1 MQSISSTVLSCVA
14 GHDSTIM
21 TYGQTGSGKT
31 HTVLG
36 DMLPGGDGEGVVG
49 RTVQMLFQVIFACE
63 CWLAC
68 DWSMLQAVRRP
79 QKAAED
85 SLSSLQELSASGDE
99 FTVSMSVVEIYCER
113 IRSASARAYYAPFS
127 T

>member
-1 MQSISSTVLSCVA
+1 MQSISSTVQSCVA
-14 GHDSTIM
+14 GHDSTII

-49 RTVQMLFQVIFACE
+49 RAVQMLFQVLLACG

-68 DWSMLQAVRRP
+68 GWSTHSSPCADQHSI
-79 QKAAED
+79 AE
-85 SLSSLQELSASGDE
+85 SILSTLQELSAAGDD
-99 FTVSMSVVEIYCER
+99 FSVSMSVVEIYCER
-113 IRSASARAYYAPFS
+113 IRSASA
-127 T
+127 